1 MGELGATP
9 CLFECCKSLALHNW
23 MLSMSNCS
31 GWRWWHDD
39 GVTARDQ
46 RDGWDSEVAAGESK
60 LP

>member
-1 MGELGATP
+1 MTT
-9 CLFECCKSLALHNW
+9 
-23 MLSMSNCS
+23 CS
-31 GWRWWHDD
+31 D